1 MNDILDGGPLP
12 DMHGSIIVSKDLDL
26 ASLAQRLRLFA
37 AVGVTSPVTL
47 TVHADQL
54 LPIARSLEWRNQV
67 AALGDQLKLTEQ
79 QLIAAKSQV
88 RNSVVTFAVAVLG
101 AGVLVGSGMVT
112 ILAVVS
118 FLTWVLS

>member
-1 MNDILDGGPLP
+1 M
-12 DMHGSIIVSKDLDL
+12 
-26 ASLAQRLRLFA
+26 
-37 AVGVTSPVTL
+37 
-47 TVHADQL
+47 
-54 LPIARSLEWRNQV
+54 